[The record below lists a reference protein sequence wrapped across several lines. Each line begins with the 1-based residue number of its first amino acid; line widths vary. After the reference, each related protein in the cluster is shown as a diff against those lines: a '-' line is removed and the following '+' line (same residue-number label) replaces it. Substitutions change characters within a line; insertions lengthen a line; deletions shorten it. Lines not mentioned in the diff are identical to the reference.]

1 MQISEM
7 RRADALNSEAVLGM
21 MISADSGLEA
31 CRYLH
36 NYKLF
41 LHNIQLFIYF
51 MHILLNIYY
60 FIHIFPIALFPIMMY
75 IGKRAVL
82 RGRRTPIIT
91 Y

>member
-21 MISADSGLEA
+21 MISADSGL
-31 CRYLH
+31 
-36 NYKLF
+36 
-41 LHNIQLFIYF
+41 
-51 MHILLNIYY
+51 NIYY
-60 FIHIFPIALFPIMMY
+60 FIHIFPIALFPVMMY